1 MRNMLIKS
9 TAGPFS
15 AWIHRSRRALM
26 NGGQRLLRDV
36 AVAALI
42 FQTVH
47 LIEHM
52 AQLSYWWMNPSA
64 APWLTPWA
72 VAGRD
77 LLAVDGTPGG
87 GNEILHLLGNVIFLG
102 GILALGALAS
112 RSGRKPKEIPYLRKA
127 TTLQGVH
134 VAEHILL
141 TVSYLAFGSAIGFS
155 TIFGT
160 AEGVF
165 GSSLRIWAHFLL
177 NLIATYYAV
186 RSVSEMHRRGL
197 LVQSTSH
204 HSHSLPL
211 AG

>member
-1 MRNMLIKS
+1 MLIKQTS
-9 TAGPFS
+9 ELLTG
-15 AWIHRSRRALM
+15 WIHRSRRAPID
-26 NGGQRLLRDV
+26 GARRLLRDI

-42 FQTVH
+42 IQMAH

-52 AQLSYWWMNPSA
+52 AQLTYWSMNPSE

-77 LLAVDGTPGG
+77 LLAVDGTPAG

-102 GILALGALAS
+102 GILALGALVW
-112 RSGRKPKEIPYLRKA
+112 RSGRKAKEVPYLSQA
-127 TTLQGVH
+127 IILQGIH

-141 TVSYLAFGSAIGFS
+141 TVSYLAFGSVIGFS

-160 AEGVF
+160 AQGVF

-177 NLIATYYAV
+177 NLTATYYAV

-197 LVQSTSH
+197 LVQRPSH
-204 HSHSLPL
+204 RSRSLPL